1 MIIHGVEPK
10 VNTYEEIIF
19 IKHTIFKSD
28 ILVLLTIDIVHK
40 NPILI
45 LCKFAV
51 CKYCIICLGK
61 RNKSVGAFIDV
72 RICHGKSPNVMALHS
87 ICIASGAITR
97 FHLMTADDS
106 AQNNIVTLFKG
117 KNRIGIPVIGSGLT
131 LALLCHKFSI
141 FSIYR
146 N

>member
-51 CKYCIICLGK
+51 ANTASYVWE
-61 RNKSVGAFIDV
+61 SVT
-72 RICHGKSPNVMALHS
+72 SL
-87 ICIASGAITR
+87 
-97 FHLMTADDS
+97 
-106 AQNNIVTLFKG
+106 
-117 KNRIGIPVIGSGLT
+117 
-131 LALLCHKFSI
+131 
-141 FSIYR
+141 
-146 N
+146 